1 MTNTHTVLAI
11 VDMNAQDSLLS
22 LKVLRGLAAA
32 LCTADVTD
40 IALLLLT
47 APETPLASGDLA
59 GFGAAYYAAASG
71 NLSSMQF
78 ESIICQAIEQLQPMW
93 IVTAGGG
100 TLTEG
105 LIRAAGICGLTHL
118 SNVIRI
124 LPSTG
129 GQAVSA
135 QRAIYSGTYIETLLL
150 PARCAFT
157 ISAHAFAHLPNAHS
171 GTGPLTELMFAVP
184 ESRTNLTTSATTSS
198 GRPPLNRARIAV
210 SGGRP
215 LQSREEFE
223 SLIGGLADL
232 LGGAAGATRAAVDA
246 GIAPPELQ
254 IGQTGVH
261 IAPDLYVAAGVS
273 GSIQHTAGIRD
284 ARTVVAIN
292 TDPDAPIF
300 KYADY
305 GIIGDL
311 HSVIPDLISELK

>member
-1 MTNTHTVLAI
+1 M
-11 VDMNAQDSLLS
+11 
-22 LKVLRGLAAA
+22 
-32 LCTADVTD
+32 
-40 IALLLLT
+40 
-47 APETPLASGDLA
+47 
-59 GFGAAYYAAASG
+59 
-71 NLSSMQF
+71 
-78 ESIICQAIEQLQPMW
+78 
-93 IVTAGGG
+93 
-100 TLTEG
+100 
-105 LIRAAGICGLTHL
+105 
-118 SNVIRI
+118 
-124 LPSTG
+124 
-129 GQAVSA
+129 
-135 QRAIYSGTYIETLLL
+135 
-150 PARCAFT
+150 
-157 ISAHAFAHLPNAHS
+157 
-171 GTGPLTELMFAVP
+171 
-184 ESRTNLTTSATTSS
+184 
-198 GRPPLNRARIAV
+198 